1 MNILKEVDPEGTNKR
16 KARHLRQ
23 RRYVSEGSNSCW
35 YADGY
40 DKLKPYGFP
49 IHGCID
55 GYSSRILWLKVTKS
69 NLHAKVSAAY
79 YVDTMKEL
87 GICPK
92 LLQTD
97 CEKCING
104 CITKQTAG
112 ISARSSLFFFSCK
125 YKNWKLVVT

>member
-1 MNILKEVDPEGTNKR
+1 MNILKDLDPEGNNKR
-16 KARHLRQ
+16 KARHLR
-23 RRYVSEGSNSCW
+23 RRKYVSEGSNSCW
-35 YADGY
+35 HADGY
-40 DKLKPYGFP
+40 GKLKPYGFP

-69 NLHAKVSAAY
+69 NSHAKVPAAY

-97 CEKCING
+97 C
-104 CITKQTAG
+104 G
-112 ISARSSLFFFSCK
+112 IENVLMAAIQSRLPASVHAPRYSS
-125 YKNWKLVVT
+125 